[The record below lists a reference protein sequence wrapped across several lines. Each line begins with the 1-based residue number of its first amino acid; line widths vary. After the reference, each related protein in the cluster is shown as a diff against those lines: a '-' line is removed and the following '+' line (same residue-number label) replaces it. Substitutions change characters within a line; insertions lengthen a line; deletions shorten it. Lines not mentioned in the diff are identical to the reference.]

1 MIIEKTGGNK
11 MVTND
16 AALLKIKHDV
26 LYEVARL
33 AFEGKLDEEKDNI
46 PYKLI
51 PGPKAQFRC
60 CVYKEREIIR
70 QRVRLA
76 D

>member
-1 MIIEKTGGNK
+1 

-46 PYKLI
+46 PYEGTVPLL
-51 PGPKAQFRC
+51 
-60 CVYKEREIIR
+60 
-70 QRVRLA
+70 RL
-76 D
+76 